1 MLKLNFSFLI
11 ISLIHILML
20 ILGIKAKVS
29 GGTLLAGIGLLIF
42 EFLAMILIESEK
54 LVLACIPLIV
64 FCFGEL
70 VEFLSTKK
78 EDNRKF
84 GGNLT
89 LNLITKILIT
99 LQAVILTL
107 EHDSLLQINHKL
119 ILFIPFWMFFGISVL
134 AGVAISF
141 LFISKTISL
150 CCHREDFHICELF
163 LSISNL

>member
-1 MLKLNFSFLI
+1 MQNRERLGRFLFSYTTSLSLLSLYCLFFSFSINGLLRLNFSFLT

-42 EFLAMILIESEK
+42 EILVTILLESEK

-107 EHDSLLQINHKL
+107 EHD
-119 ILFIPFWMFFGISVL
+119 
-134 AGVAISF
+134 
-141 LFISKTISL
+141 
-150 CCHREDFHICELF
+150 
-163 LSISNL
+163 